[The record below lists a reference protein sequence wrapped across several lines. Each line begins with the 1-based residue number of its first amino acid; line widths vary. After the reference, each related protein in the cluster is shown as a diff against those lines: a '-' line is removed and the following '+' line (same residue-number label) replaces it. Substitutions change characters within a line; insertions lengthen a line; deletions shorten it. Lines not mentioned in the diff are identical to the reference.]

1 MKIWCLITLL
11 LLSTAAHGEIYR
23 WRDRTG
29 VTHFAS
35 SLDDVPVK
43 YRARVKAMNY
53 GPEPKGEGSAAAGTT
68 AGMSTSVSMPVPQ
81 AANAS
86 GETGQRVVPGRQ
98 LRREARRVPDATRE
112 E

>member
-11 LLSTAAHGEIYR
+11 FLSTAAHGEIYR
-23 WRDRTG
+23 WRDGTG

-35 SLDDVPVK
+35 SLDDVPAK

-53 GPEPKGEGSAAAGTT
+53 GPEPKGDGSAVAASPPTGI
-68 AGMSTSVSMPVPQ
+68 STSVSMPAPQ
-81 AANAS
+81 LAN
-86 GETGQRVVPGRQ
+86 GRQ
-98 LRREARRVPDATRE
+98 LRREARRVPDAMRE